1 MFVKQIRQGNHSNE
15 KSQYFFSPY
24 FEIYFFMMPDTKL
37 LIFLLMFLS
46 LQTVFSQENTPK
58 KDSSDVY
65 INIQNYSKKHKFTK
79 FLHKL
84 VFNPINPKKKVKKI
98 VAQQNYRQ
106 FEGKI
111 IRNINIITLDPFGYS
126 EIDSTKKPRNWVEKN
141 GNSIHIKTKKLA
153 IRNVL
158 LISKNKPLDSLLVKE
173 SLRLIRAQSYISRVS
188 LTTQLTAK
196 NGDSVD
202 ISIRVL
208 DTWSLLPK
216 ASISDSKYSLQLNE
230 RNFFGSGHTLNSQ
243 YKKRYEDGK
252 NAYNLEYVVP
262 NIKNTFVE
270 TSLLYFK
277 DLDDNYGKTISIDRP
292 FYSPFAKWAGGINL
306 NQQFR
311 TDTLTDANLV
321 YARQNFK
328 YNSHDFWAG
337 YAFRL
342 FKENTE
348 NSRVTNLIVSG
359 RFLNVAYLESP
370 TVEYDV
376 DDFYSSERFFLSGIG
391 ISTRKYVE
399 DKYIFKNGITEDVPI
414 GRIFGITAGYQF
426 KNNNERFYF
435 GGQASFGNY
444 FRWGFLS
451 LNFEL
456 GTFFNKSITN
466 QTAFAFQANYFTNLM
481 AIGKWKVR
489 QFIKPQ
495 LTIGINRQNS
505 IGDQLTI
512 NDDYGIQGFK
522 TALYGNQKL
531 MLTFQTQTY
540 SPWKV
545 FGFRLNPFFNY
556 TIAMLGDEEN
566 GLRESKAFSK
576 IGIGLIITNDYLV
589 FRTFQLS
596 LSYYPTIPGNGNNI
610 FKTNSL
616 ETSDFGFQDFGLDKP
631 RTVIYK

>member
-1 MFVKQIRQGNHSNE
+1 VLNKFAKAFILVQNFSA
-15 KSQYFFSPY
+15 FFPISK
-24 FEIYFFMMPDTKL
+24 FTFIMPRTKL
-37 LIFLLMFLS
+37 LLFLLIFFS
-46 LQTVFSQENTPK
+46 LQMAFSQENKPK
-58 KDSSDVY
+58 KDSSEVY
-65 INIQNYSKKHKFTK
+65 RNIQTYSKKHKFTN
-79 FLHKL
+79 FVHNL
-84 VFNPINPKKKVKKI
+84 VFRPIYPKKKKI
-98 VAQQNYRQ
+98 KAVVQQNYQQ

-111 IRNINIITLDPFGYS
+111 IRNINIVTLDPFGYS

-141 GNSIHIKTKKLA
+141 GNRLHSKTKKLA

-158 LISKNKPLDSLLVKE
+158 LIRKNKPLDSLLVKE
-173 SLRLIRAQSYISRVS
+173 SLRLIRAQSYISRVAVMTE
-188 LTTQLTAK
+188 LTSK

-216 ASISDSKYSLQLNE
+216 ASISDSKVSLQLNE
-230 RNFFGSGHTLNSQ
+230 RNFFGSGHALNSQ

-252 NAYNLEYVVP
+252 SAYNLEYIVP
-262 NIKNTFVE
+262 NIKNTFIK

-277 DLDDNYGKTISIDRP
+277 DLDDNYGKAINIDRP
-292 FYSPFAKWAGGINL
+292 FYSPFAKWAGGVNL

-311 TDTLTDANLV
+311 TDTLADANLIYV
-321 YARQNFK
+321 RQNFK

-337 YAFRL
+337 YAFRISN
-342 FKENTE
+342 ENNE
-348 NSRVTNLIVSG
+348 NHRVTNLIVSG
-359 RFLNVAYLESP
+359 RFLNVDYLESP
-370 TVEYDV
+370 TLEYDP
-376 DDFYSSERFFLSGIG
+376 DDFYSSEHFFLSGIG
-391 ISTRKYVE
+391 VSTRKYVE

-414 GRIFGITAGYQF
+414 GRIYGITAGYQF
-426 KNNNERFYF
+426 KNNNERFYL

-444 FRWGFLS
+444 FKWGFLS
-451 LNFEL
+451 VNFEL
-456 GTFFNKSITN
+456 GTFFNKSVTE
-466 QTAFAFQANYFTNLM
+466 QTAFTFQANYFTNL
-481 AIGKWKVR
+481 ITVGKWKVR

-495 LTIGINRQNS
+495 LTVGVNRRNS

-512 NDDYGIQGFK
+512 NEDYGIQGFK
-522 TALYGNQKL
+522 SALSGNQKA

-540 SPWKV
+540 SPWNV

-566 GLRESKAFSK
+566 GLRDSKAFSK
-576 IGIGLIITNDYLV
+576 IGVGLIITNDYLV
-589 FRTFQLS
+589 FRTFQIS
-596 LSYYPTIPGNGNNI
+596 LSYYPTIPGSGNNI